1 MNAQI
6 IDDIKKW
13 NWQTV
18 VDFGNSLDDLN
29 DAQWR
34 FLKGLVIELAVEKH
48 GEPTLK
54 YVGQVH
60 RDFEWGKHQINIE
73 LKSNMTGSIYTK
85 KGQFRSKYS
94 IKLSNSMGTNSRT
107 LDPNDVADLILVPMS
122 DGVFALDKDT
132 VLSNHTALGDGV
144 SVTVTPDKIIP
155 ITGPIVQKTTYDTK
169 LKEIVMAA
177 ITAAIP

>member
-1 MNAQI
+1 MKQEI

-18 VDFGNSLDDLN
+18 IDFGNSLDDLN
-29 DAQWR
+29 DSQWR

-48 GEPTLK
+48 SEPTLK

-60 RDFEWGKHQINIE
+60 RDFEWGKHQINLE
-73 LKSNMTGSIYTK
+73 LKSNMMASIYTK
-85 KGQFRSKYS
+85 KGEFRSKYS

-107 LDPNDVADLILVPMS
+107 LDPTDVADIILVPMS

-132 VLSNHTALGDGV
+132 VMSNHTAQGDGV

-155 ITGPIVQKTTYDTK
+155 LTGPMQQQTVYNTK
-169 LKEIVMAA
+169 LKEIIMAA